1 MWKIGDLAAH
11 YLTSNKVG
19 RVVDIVYEKS
29 NAWLTGGTA
38 GVKVILLVEYP
49 DKVRQ
54 NILTG
59 DAMKIYK

>member
-19 RVVDIVYEKS
+19 RVVDVVYEKS
-29 NAWLTGGTA
+29 NAWFTGGTA
-38 GVKVILLVEYP
+38 GVRTILVVEYP
-49 DKVRQ
+49 DKTRL
-54 NILTG
+54 NLLTS